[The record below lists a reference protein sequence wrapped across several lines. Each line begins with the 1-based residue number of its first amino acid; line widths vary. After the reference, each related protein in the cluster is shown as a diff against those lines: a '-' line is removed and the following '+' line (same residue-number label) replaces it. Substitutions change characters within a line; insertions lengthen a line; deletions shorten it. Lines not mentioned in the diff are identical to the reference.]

1 MFFTA
6 FFYISVIMKLSRAAV
21 VISVSEETKFEV
33 DTKLINLSY
42 LYHFGNVKKELFR
55 KFLSS
60 AYKQKLIKFLLCKL
74 P

>member
-33 DTKLINLSY
+33 DKFKL
-42 LYHFGNVKKELFR
+42 
-55 KFLSS
+55 
-60 AYKQKLIKFLLCKL
+60 LISFWECEERII
-74 P
+74 

>member
-33 DTKLINLSY
+33 DKFKLLISFWECEERIIQKIFILGIQAKINKISPL
-42 LYHFGNVKKELFR
+42 
-55 KFLSS
+55 
-60 AYKQKLIKFLLCKL
+60 
-74 P
+74 